1 MHFYPRTHLKVAGNG
16 LVFSC
21 RFSLVVSRILFLNL
35 KRIINAD

>member
-21 RFSLVVSRILFLNL
+21 RFSFVVVVVFL
-35 KRIINAD
+35 I